1 MGESAKVCAKLRFDR
16 RMGLEYSRLADCE
29 DTSDAE
35 RLADEF
41 TIGGELR

>member
-16 RMGLEYSRLADCE
+16 RMGLEYSRLAGCE

-35 RLADEF
+35 WLANEL
-41 TIGGELR
+41 TIGSELR